1 MHSAKGEDTLKK
13 LSIHT
18 ILYLAMLLMA
28 GLLIL
33 SVSRKS
39 HQAAMSLPFPVHF
52 TGDYSENGGEW
63 QTLDAETDLSAYHK
77 NVTLRG
83 RFDTELPEGAELR
96 FYLNHIGME
105 IYRDGEILWE
115 SSLEKVSGHVRQ
127 YLGVVGAPGDS
138 AGGRAGNKAVQ
149 SAQLWEQEC
158 LPTAS
163 GFYLCG
169 Q

>member
-1 MHSAKGEDTLKK
+1 MKK
-13 LSIHT
+13 LPIHT

-77 NVTLRG
+77 TVTLRG

-115 SSLEKVSGHVRQ
+115 SSLEKFPGMCGSTWVSWE
-127 YLGVVGAPGDS
+127 LPAIAPEDVLEIRLFNPHS
-138 AGGRAGNKAVQ
+138 FGNRNAYHQLLPMWAVM
-149 SAQLWEQEC
+149 
-158 LPTAS
+158 
-163 GFYLCG
+163 
-169 Q
+169 